1 MRCFNHVLKQQ
12 GCDRHL
18 LGMKIIAMEKGHKL
32 PLLFQDKSYKLRWG
46 TNQQLQKSFNVIILL
61 RCFFSGGDGNFLIST
76 SLCGYSMITGAV
88 SPMVYDGYGI
98 FYAVPNNR

>member
-1 MRCFNHVLKQQ
+1 MSCFNHVLNQQ

-46 TNQQLQKSFNVIILL
+46 TNQQLQKALKWVQISGWHNALK
-61 RCFFSGGDGNFLIST
+61 FFKVL
-76 SLCGYSMITGAV
+76 
-88 SPMVYDGYGI
+88 
-98 FYAVPNNR
+98 